1 MERPIWMWG
10 AFFAVFLS
18 VLVFD
23 LAIMNRKDHVVKI
36 RESLELS
43 ALYCFVAVLFGL
55 WLWWVEKPESAGLFV
70 TGYLVEQ
77 SLSMDNIFVIS
88 LVLNYF
94 VVPKNFQHRVLF
106 WGIFGVIVMRA
117 LMIGL
122 GITVISHFQWVLLLC
137 AAFLVFTGVKMLFVD
152 DDDEHDI
159 SDNAIVKFFEKR
171 MRVTRELHGG
181 NFTIKKKSPKTHK
194 MVTYFTPLMIA
205 LCVVE
210 VVDIIFAVDSIPAIL
225 AITQDTF
232 LVYTSNL
239 FAIMGLRALYF
250 TLSAMLDRFQYL
262 KYALSIVLIFIGLKV
277 LADKGMV
284 YAAAAA
290 GYFDKDLGAAIGG
303 YAIHVSPAVSLA
315 ITLST
320 LVLGGLFSLH
330 KTSQEEAEGK
340 KENAKGASVG
350 AFSAFP
356 SLLSWRKKPGVQRKK
371 TGAKHRK

>member
-1 MERPIWMWG
+1 MERPVWMWG

-23 LAIMNRKDHVVKI
+23 LAILNRRDHVVKI
-36 RESLELS
+36 RESIELS
-43 ALYCFVAVLFGL
+43 VLYCIVAILFGF
-55 WLWWVEKPESAGLFV
+55 WLWWVESSESAGLFV

-106 WGIFGVIVMRA
+106 WGIFGVIVLRA
-117 LMIGL
+117 AMIGL
-122 GITVISHFQWVLLLC
+122 GITVISHFQWVLLLF
-137 AAFLVFTGVKMLFVD
+137 AAFLVFTGVKMLFMD
-152 DDDEHDI
+152 EDEEHDI

-262 KYALSIVLIFIGLKV
+262 KYALSLVLIFIGLKV

-284 YAAAAA
+284 FASAVA
-290 GYFDKDLGAAIGG
+290 GHFDKSLGETIGH
-303 YAIHVSPAVSLA
+303 YALHISPAVSLA

-320 LVLGGLFSLH
+320 LIAGALFSLH
-330 KTSQEEAEGK
+330 KTAQDGDAADGT
-340 KENAKGASVG
+340 KGADVSVG
-350 AFSAFP
+350 KFSAFP
-356 SLLSWRKKPGVQRKK
+356 SLLSWRKKPASAPKK
-371 TGAKHRK
+371 QPRRRRD